1 MVGTIK
7 KKVPEVAPEMD
18 DRPASISATYQ
29 NREHDDPGLRL
40 SYVWGKKNCG
50 NKKSQTD
57 LSKLSHILLAIA
69 IFMGKV
75 YLRGS
80 RRNLTAEPASPT
92 TLERSLFLSLN

>member
-1 MVGTIK
+1 MIVQPQFLLHIK
-7 KKVPEVAPEMD
+7 IENMMTRVYGYPMFGE
-18 DRPASISATYQ
+18 
-29 NREHDDPGLRL
+29 
-40 SYVWGKKNCG
+40 KNCG

-57 LSKLSHILLAIA
+57 LSKLPHILLAIA

>member
-40 SYVWGKKNCG
+40 SYVWGKKIVET
-50 NKKSQTD
+50 KRVKQ
-57 LSKLSHILLAIA
+57 ILVNYP
-69 IFMGKV
+69 IFCW
-75 YLRGS
+75 L
-80 RRNLTAEPASPT
+80 
-92 TLERSLFLSLN
+92 